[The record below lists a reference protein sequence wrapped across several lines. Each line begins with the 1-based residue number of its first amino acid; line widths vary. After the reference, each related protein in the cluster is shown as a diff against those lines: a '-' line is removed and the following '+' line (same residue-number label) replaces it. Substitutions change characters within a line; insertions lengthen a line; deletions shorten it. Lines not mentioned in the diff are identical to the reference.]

1 MRYECKESRS
11 VALRSSF
18 SCWILSSFAFVVK
31 YRRRV
36 DGIVFD
42 TAGGSWILDG
52 IILDGIIR
60 ITTTSNKYNVIY

>member
-1 MRYECKESRS
+1 MQREQERCL
-11 VALRSSF
+11 AIFLFLLDSF
-18 SCWILSSFAFVVK
+18 LVCFCLK